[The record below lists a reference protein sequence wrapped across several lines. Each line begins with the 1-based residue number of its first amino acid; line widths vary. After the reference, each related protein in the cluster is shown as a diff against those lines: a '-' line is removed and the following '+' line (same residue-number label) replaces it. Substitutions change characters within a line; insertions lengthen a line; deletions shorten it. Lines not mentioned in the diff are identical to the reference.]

1 MFLRATMQLN
11 LFEYKSRT
19 SNSTTNNLLTLPQ
32 RNLDYLAANT
42 LIGEKLRRT
51 ADAMQSEIDSKLNSP
66 IMEQRQTQRRAF
78 MAEAIVA
85 TGKKLQTIQGYLY
98 RLADAWDSGTVPPI
112 LGKIRSKKAL
122 ESLLQITGLS
132 KLEKGY
138 SPKEIYASW
147 KEHPEFLTD
156 LTKIGITSAELTIDA
171 IDALLE
177 FNLEPPEPPTI
188 LKIQEL
194 QRKIIGK
201 VIFDYFPSP
210 PPVARRVVEKAQIQ
224 PGETVLEPHGGSG
237 ELCDAVLEF
246 CPDAILEVVEIDFD
260 LQNLLILKGYNLV
273 GSDCL
278 KLTGSYNKIV
288 ANPPFTKGADC
299 LHVRHLYEQCL
310 ARKGRLVSI
319 MSPAWLTNNRNPYKD
334 FRNWFELM
342 NGKYEYLPEGSFKTS
357 KRYTGT
363 STILITIDKY

>member
-19 SNSTTNNLLTLPQ
+19 ASSTTNNLLTLPT
-32 RNLDYLAANT
+32 RNLNYLAANT
-42 LIGEKLRRT
+42 LIAKKLRET
-51 ADAMQSEIDSKLNSP
+51 ADGMQSEINSKLNSP

-85 TGKKLQTIQGYLY
+85 TGKRLQTIQGYLY
-98 RLADAWDSGTVPPI
+98 KLADAWDDGTVPPI
-112 LGKIRSKKAL
+112 LGKIRTKKAL
-122 ESLLQITGLS
+122 ESLLGITGLS
-132 KLEKGY
+132 RLEKEY
-138 SPKEIYASW
+138 CPKEIYASW
-147 KEHPEFLTD
+147 KEHKELLTD
-156 LTKIGITSAELTIDA
+156 LTKIGITSAELTIEA

-188 LKIQEL
+188 LKIQGL
-194 QRKIIGK
+194 QRKLIGK

-246 CPDAILEVVEIDFD
+246 CPDALLEVVEIDFD

-310 ARKGRLVSI
+310 APKGRLVSI
-319 MSPAWLTNNRNPYKD
+319 MSPAWLKNNRNPYKD

-342 NGKYEYLPEGSFKTS
+342 NGKYEHLPEGSFKTS
-357 KRYTGT
+357 KRYTGV
-363 STILITIDKY
+363 STILITLDKY

>member
-1 MFLRATMQLN
+1 MQLN
-11 LFEYKSRT
+11 LFNYKSQAPKE
-19 SNSTTNNLLTLPQ
+19 SNLITLPT

-42 LIGEKLRRT
+42 LIAKKLRET
-51 ADAMQSEIDSKLNSP
+51 GDAMQPDIDSKLNPP
-66 IMEQRQTQRRAF
+66 IAEQRQTQRRAF

-85 TGKKLQTIQGYLY
+85 TGRRLQTIQGYLY
-98 RLADAWDSGTVPPI
+98 KLADAWENGTVPLI

-122 ESLLQITGLS
+122 ESLLGITGLI

-147 KEHPEFLTD
+147 KEHKELLTD
-156 LTKIGITSAELTIDA
+156 LTRIGITSAELTIEA

-177 FNLEPPEPPTI
+177 FNLEPPSPPTI

-194 QRKIIGK
+194 QRKLIGK
-201 VIFDYFPSP
+201 VILDYYPSP
-210 PPVARRVVEKAQIQ
+210 PPVAKRVVEKAEIQ
-224 PGETVLEPHGGSG
+224 PGETVLEPHAGSG
-237 ELCDAVLEF
+237 ELCDAVLEI
-246 CPDAILEVVEIDFD
+246 CPDAVLEVAEIDFD

-299 LHVRHLYEQCL
+299 IHVRHLYERCL

-319 MSPAWLTNNRNPYKD
+319 MSPAWTQNNRKPYKD
-334 FRNWFELM
+334 FKNWFELM
-342 NGKYEYLPEGSFKTS
+342 RGKYEILPKGSFKTS
-357 KRYTGT
+357 KRATGV
-363 STILITIDKY
+363 STILVTLDKY